1 MEKIERISFIIYGP
15 AHVVPFSVQNNMHFE
30 GEKSIKVEANHTKTD
45 ADHKNGFNIDKNR
58 LFFVVV
64 NYGSMLSVKPLLASL
79 KILPGRKTIAFRAIK
94 FEMIVNDLLIIY

>member
-1 MEKIERISFIIYGP
+1 MVQRMSCPFLSKITCILK
-15 AHVVPFSVQNNMHFE
+15 VK
-30 GEKSIKVEANHTKTD
+30 KSIKVEANHTKTD

-79 KILPGRKTIAFRAIK
+79 KILPGRKTIAFWAIK